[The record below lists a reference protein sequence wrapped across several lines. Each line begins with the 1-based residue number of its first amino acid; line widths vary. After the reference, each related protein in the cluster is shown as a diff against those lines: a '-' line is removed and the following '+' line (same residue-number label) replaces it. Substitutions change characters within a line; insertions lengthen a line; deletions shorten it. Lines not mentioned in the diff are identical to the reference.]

1 MQTTPNQIARFF
13 NVIARGQT
21 WLNLLYLLLAFPLG
35 LAYFIFFVVGISLA
49 IPLMF
54 ILVGFAVLAIVG
66 LGWWAFASFE
76 RLLAIW
82 VLKMEIPP
90 MSKPGA
96 KPEGAWETF
105 VSLLSNPVTWKS
117 LLYLLVKFPLGIFS
131 FVMLV
136 VLGAISLAFLTAPL
150 TFWWNPVRVDLT
162 GVRYWAIDT
171 PVEAAVAFIFG
182 LLFLFVSFH
191 VWNYLAYVS
200 GVFARLM
207 LGNEPPKL
215 SEYDM
220 GGILKEAEDLIRPVE
235 ETPVAPEPRVEAMGQ
250 PEGEQSA
257 EGSGGVA
264 AVIDE
269 PGEISEE
276 DEITEELGAPEPP
289 KSDQENG

>member
-1 MQTTPNQIARFF
+1 MQTTPHQIVRFF

-21 WLNLLYLLLAFPLG
+21 WLNLLYLILAFPLG
-35 LAYFIFFVVGISLA
+35 LAYFIFFVVGVSLA

-54 ILVGFAVLAIVG
+54 VLVGFILLAIVG
-66 LGWWAFASFE
+66 VGWWVFASFE

-82 VLKMEIPP
+82 LLKMEIPP
-90 MSKPGA
+90 MSKPGPQ
-96 KPEGAWETF
+96 PEGAWEAF
-105 VSLLSNPVTWKS
+105 VGLLSNPVTWKS

-131 FVMLV
+131 FVILV
-136 VLGAISLAFLTAPL
+136 VMGAISLAFLTAPL
-150 TFWWNPVRVDLT
+150 TFWWNPVRVDLI

-235 ETPVAPEPRVEAMGQ
+235 ETPVAPEPAAEAVGQ
-250 PEGEQSA
+250 PEFEQSSEA
-257 EGSGGVA
+257 LEGGA
-264 AVIDE
+264 DMADK
-269 PGEISEE
+269 PEE
-276 DEITEELGAPEPP
+276 NFEDDEITEELSASEPSE
-289 KSDQENG
+289 SDQENG

>member
-82 VLKMEIPP
+82 LLKMEIPP
-90 MSKPGA
+90 MSKPGP

-220 GGILKEAEDLIRPVE
+220 SGILKEAEDLIRPVE

-250 PEGEQSA
+250 PEGEQGA
-257 EGSGGVA
+257 EGLGGVA
-264 AVIDE
+264 E
-269 PGEISEE
+269 MSEE